1 VDPTPEDELRRID
14 RTFAFIDLSGFT
26 AFTDAE
32 GDGAAV
38 RVLEEFRRTVRWVV
52 ARRGVRIA
60 KWLGDGAM
68 LVGVEPEQTVEA
80 VVEIE
85 ARVHRSESP
94 LPLRAGIAR
103 GPVLLIEGDD
113 HIGDAVNLASR
124 LCHMAEPQQV
134 LAPASLV
141 SSLMVNTVE
150 RPIGDRDVD
159 GFAEPLP
166 VVELLSADRP

>member
-1 VDPTPEDELRRID
+1 
-14 RTFAFIDLSGFT
+14 
-26 AFTDAE
+26 
-32 GDGAAV
+32 
-38 RVLEEFRRTVRWVV
+38 
-52 ARRGVRIA
+52 
-60 KWLGDGAM
+60 M
-68 LVGVEPEQTVEA
+68 
-80 VVEIE
+80 VEIE
-85 ARVHRSESP
+85 ARVHRGESP

-113 HIGDAVNLASR
+113 HVGDAVNLASR

>member
-1 VDPTPEDELRRID
+1 MDPPPEDELRRVD

-32 GDGAAV
+32 GGGAAV
-38 RVLEEFRRTVRWVV
+38 RVLEEFRRTVRRVV

-80 VVEIE
+80 VVDIE

-103 GPVLLIEGDD
+103 GQVLLVEGDD

-124 LCHMAEPQQV
+124 LCQMAEPQQV
-134 LAPASLV
+134 LALSL
-141 SSLMVNTVE
+141 
-150 RPIGDRDVD
+150 IHI
-159 GFAEPLP
+159 
-166 VVELLSADRP
+166 

>member
-1 VDPTPEDELRRID
+1 MDATSDDELRRVD

-26 AFTDAE
+26 AFTAAE

-38 RVLEEFRRTVRWVV
+38 RVLEDFRRLVRRVV

-68 LVGVEPEQTVEA
+68 LVGVEPEQTVES
-80 VVEIE
+80 VVDIE
-85 ARVHRSESP
+85 ALIRGSELP

-113 HIGDAVNLASR
+113 HIGDAVNLAAR
-124 LCHMAEPQQV
+124 LCQMADPQQV
-134 LAPASLV
+134 LAPASLL

-150 RPIGDRDVD
+150 RPIGDRDIY
-159 GFAEPLP
+159 GFAEPLFI
-166 VVELLSADRP
+166 VELLPADRP

>member
-1 VDPTPEDELRRID
+1 MQGLRRRHGHGIIVHVDELVHV
-14 RTFAFIDLSGFT
+14 
-26 AFTDAE
+26 E
-32 GDGAAV
+32 GNE
-38 RVLEEFRRTVRWVV
+38 VLIR
-52 ARRGVRIA
+52 
-60 KWLGDGAM
+60 L
-68 LVGVEPEQTVEA
+68 
-80 VVEIE
+80 
-85 ARVHRSESP
+85 
-94 LPLRAGIAR
+94 
-103 GPVLLIEGDD
+103 PVLLVEGDD

-150 RPIGDRDVD
+150 RSIGDRDVD

>member
-1 VDPTPEDELRRID
+1 MGGGPPGRSD
-14 RTFAFIDLSGFT
+14 RQ
-26 AFTDAE
+26 
-32 GDGAAV
+32 
-38 RVLEEFRRTVRWVV
+38 V
-52 ARRGVRIA
+52 ARRRRDAGR
-60 KWLGDGAM
+60 GR
-68 LVGVEPEQTVEA
+68 T
-80 VVEIE
+80 
-85 ARVHRSESP
+85 RT
-94 LPLRAGIAR
+94 LRAGIAR

-124 LCHMAEPQQV
+124 LCRMAEPQQV